1 MSYLSTTSTNTQT
14 VRDAVDDLDGW
25 YMVSSP
31 GTNGKLFYALTSMV
45 QQMQTGSTQDS
56 SVRTDRTPSYI
67 LWVQLEG
74 YPSLLL

>member
-31 GTNGKLFYALTSMV
+31 GTNGKLFYAAYFD
-45 QQMQTGSTQDS
+45 GSANANGQYS
-56 SVRTDRTPSYI
+56 G
-67 LWVQLEG
+67 QLRQNG
-74 YPSLLL
+74 SNT